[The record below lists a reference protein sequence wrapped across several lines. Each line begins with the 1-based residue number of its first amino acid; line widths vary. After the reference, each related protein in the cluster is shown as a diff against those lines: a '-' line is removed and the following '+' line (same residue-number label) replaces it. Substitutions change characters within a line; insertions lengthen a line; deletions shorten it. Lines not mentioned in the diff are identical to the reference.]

1 MGNNSL
7 SVLIDGKVYRIGGG
21 SEEHL
26 QKVASY
32 VDGKI
37 RELKLMPGYEKLT
50 TEYKDILLAINITE
64 ELFKVQEQLDIYNQE
79 NLDYTREVERMKHDI
94 VDKDMRIDTANKL
107 VIEYKTKVNDLQK
120 RIIELETRN
129 DLH

>member
-50 TEYKDILLAINITE
+50 TEYTDILLAINITE

>member
-1 MGNNSL
+1 M
-7 SVLIDGKVYRIGGG
+7 IDGKVYRIGGG